1 MQKMKPDRR
10 EERRLPEVWKECSAV
25 NGGGGGGGGERR
37 VRVEKKDRLWRN
49 E

>member
-1 MQKMKPDRR
+1 MKPDRR

-25 NGGGGGGGGERR
+25 NGGGGGERR
-37 VRVEKKDRLWRN
+37 VRLEKKDRLWRN